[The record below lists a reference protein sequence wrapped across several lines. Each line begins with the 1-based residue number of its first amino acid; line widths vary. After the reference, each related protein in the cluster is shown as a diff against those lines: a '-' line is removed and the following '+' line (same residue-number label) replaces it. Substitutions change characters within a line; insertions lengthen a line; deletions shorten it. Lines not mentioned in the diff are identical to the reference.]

1 MDGWR
6 LDRWNWQGI
15 TPFYSQSQQK
25 AEAHSSQLYVFSN
38 KLELERGSEGDKA
51 RGEKQSNASMPLSLY
66 FSRFSLVNWILSG
79 VVGRAPVQPR
89 FFYTN
94 QPLHLIHANHRR
106 RSWCRHT
113 LAPHLSQPR
122 RPVAEKCGGSSHLD
136 RSTSLDH
143 ARTKSL
149 FSVRFKFLPRLL
161 LDCAHRCKDCK
172 IFGQL
177 LFSHI

>member
-51 RGEKQSNASMPLSLY
+51 RGEKQSNASMPLSLSLY

-94 QPLHLIHANHRR
+94 QPLHLIHANHRP

-113 LAPHLSQPR
+113 HAPHLSQAR
-122 RPVAEKCGGSSHLD
+122 RPGAAVAEAPFVSVSRVAHTIPEKRILHVW
-136 RSTSLDH
+136 STK
-143 ARTKSL
+143 RSL
-149 FSVRFKFLPRLL
+149 FVKPF
-161 LDCAHRCKDCK
+161 HEWV
-172 IFGQL
+172 
-177 LFSHI
+177 